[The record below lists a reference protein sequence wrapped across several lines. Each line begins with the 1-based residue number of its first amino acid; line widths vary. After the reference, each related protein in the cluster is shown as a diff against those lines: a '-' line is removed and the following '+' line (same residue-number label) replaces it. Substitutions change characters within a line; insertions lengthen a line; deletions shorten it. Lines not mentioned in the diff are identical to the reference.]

1 MLLDTNIQMPKNIVL
16 IVSLDTKGPEAEYI
30 KSSIEARQNNVTII
44 DTSSL
49 REPQLKGQVS
59 SDEIARAAGFYSG
72 IHGLAKLDRKKASE
86 IMANGATKIVQ
97 KLYNEGK
104 LDGVISIGGAMG
116 TFVGTAAMRA
126 LPIGVPKIMVSS
138 MASGDTKQY
147 VGSKDIIMFNSVT
160 DIVGGLNR
168 VNRRILA
175 NAATAISAMAFVG
188 IQYDVQRPLVGVTS
202 FGILQDQII
211 RIKNALEK
219 EGYEFAAFHGYWGRT
234 SLDELVESGVINGG
248 VIDVA
253 ISGLYELLVDG
264 TISGSGGLEAAGK
277 MGLPH
282 IIVPGGADLFPVPIP
297 IPPKFKKRKYHFH
310 NPSLP
315 LVRATAEELI
325 PLAKFMCEKINKS
338 EGPTAVI
345 IPLKGFSIYGK
356 EGGPL
361 FDSEADVTFISKL
374 KSGLKSNIRYLEVD
388 MHINDPELA
397 HIIMDVF
404 FEIAQ
409 KERQK

>member
-1 MLLDTNIQMPKNIVL
+1 MPKNIVL
-16 IVSLDTKGPEAEYI
+16 IISLDTKGPEAEYI
-30 KSSIEARQNNVTII
+30 KNSIEAQQNNVTII

-59 SDEIARAAGFYSG
+59 SGEIARAAGFYSG
-72 IHGLAKLDRKKASE
+72 IHGLAKLDRKRASE
-86 IMANGATKIVQ
+86 IMANGATKIVE
-97 KLYNEGK
+97 KLYKDGK
-104 LDGVISIGGAMG
+104 LDGIISIGGAMG

-138 MASGDTKQY
+138 MASGDMKPY

-175 NAATAISAMAFVG
+175 NAATAISAMACVD

-253 ISGLYELLVDG
+253 ISGLYELLGVDG
-264 TISGSGGLEAAGK
+264 TIIGSGGLEAAGK

-282 IIVPGGADLFPVPIP
+282 IIVPGGADLFSVPIP
-297 IPPKFKKRKYHFH
+297 IPSKFKKRKYHFH

-315 LVRATAEELI
+315 LVRATADELL

-345 IPLKGFSIYGK
+345 IPLKGFSVYGK

-361 FDSEADVTFISKL
+361 FDSEADMTFISKL

-388 MHINDPELA
+388 MHINDPEFA
-397 HIIMDVF
+397 HIIMEVF

-409 KERQK
+409 RGRQKN